1 MTNPYHV
8 EMPTST
14 LTINDTELK
23 VIKMA
28 LYAFTNHPV
37 APLYEISVAKQMLNL
52 INEEK

>member
-1 MTNPYHV
+1 MTYPIHT

-28 LYAFTNHPV
+28 LFAFTKHPS
-37 APLYEISVAKQMLNL
+37 APMYEISVAKQMLEL
-52 INEEK
+52 INESK